1 MQFLTVERIFH
12 EKNPSKTCNF
22 SQLNVFSMKKNMSS
36 DFKFLSKARKDDRA
50 LSKAIQRY
58 RPSVLKEND
67 QFDVCNNQ
75 HFILDKAWD
84 SLKHREETE
93 KMQLETQQLDDEL
106 NEMKQKNDVERLAL
120 QDLESLLIKRRRR
133 AEKCRRLAE
142 SQSSYRA
149 LLEKMIGDAVH
160 Q

>member
-1 MQFLTVERIFH
+1 
-12 EKNPSKTCNF
+12 
-22 SQLNVFSMKKNMSS
+22 MKKNLSS
-36 DFKFLSKARKDDRA
+36 DFKFLSKARKDDGA
-50 LSKAIQRY
+50 PLSKAIQRY
-58 RPSVLKEND
+58 RPSVLKKND

-75 HFILDKAWD
+75 HFILD

-133 AEKCRRLAE
+133 VEKCRRLAE

-149 LLEKMIGDAVH
+149 LLEKMIGDAMH